1 MLQKLQDLCNS
12 VQVKMLVPKLLFMPR
27 EMFVDTDTEA
37 ALVKIETTI
46 LPFYQLFQKHN
57 SKQLIQYLSVGLTTN

>member
-1 MLQKLQDLCNS
+1 
-12 VQVKMLVPKLLFMPR
+12 MLVPKLLFMRR
-27 EMFVDTDTEA
+27 EMFADTDTEA

>member
-27 EMFVDTDTEA
+27 EMFADTET